1 MSIVSNIRADVPV
14 IIIDQGRFTDENAL
28 QELYEDI
35 VTQVEGG
42 EIRNV
47 VLDFELVETIA
58 SPGLSMLIRAK
69 SKLEEKGAKLHL
81 SGLRPNVAEVIRT
94 TKLQQLFLVHD
105 NVQAAQR
112 TI

>member
-1 MSIVSNIRADVPV
+1 MTIVSNTRADVPV
-14 IIIDQGRFTDENAL
+14 IIIDQGRFADEAAV
-28 QELYEDI
+28 QKLYENI

-58 SPGLSMLIRAK
+58 SPGLNMLIRAK
-69 SKLEEKGAKLHL
+69 IKLEEKGAKLHL
-81 SGLRPNVAEVIRT
+81 SGLRPRVAEVIRR
-94 TKLQQLFLVHD
+94 TKLQQLFSVHD
-105 NVQAAQR
+105 NVEAAQR